1 MRTRVSLFY
10 SAQNLSQ
17 SRFTCLGKNKS
28 NLVLILPSLEKKHR
42 GSNGVIKGFRKMKI
56 ITCAGVNDIASLL
69 SPDFWKIKHAASY
82 LI

>member
-1 MRTRVSLFY
+1 MRTRVPLSY

-17 SRFTCLGKNKS
+17 SRFTCLEKNKS

-56 ITCAGVNDIASLL
+56 ILPVRALTILL
-69 SPDFWKIKHAASY
+69 HY
-82 LI
+82 LVQISEK

>member
-56 ITCAGVNDIASLL
+56 ILPVRALTILL
-69 SPDFWKIKHAASY
+69 HY
-82 LI
+82 LVQISEK